1 MQRGDNNMTAMTETI
16 GKKNHVENIMQKLGP
31 LLGLFILI
39 VIVSVLNPSFLAPLN
54 ILNLLRQVAINAL
67 IAYGMTFV
75 ILTGGIDLSVGSILA
90 LSSALTAGM
99 IVSGLDPI
107 LALLVGCVLG
117 AVMGMVNGLLI
128 TKGKMA
134 PFIATL
140 ATMTIFRGLTLV
152 YTNGNPITGLGEN
165 RLFQLFGRG
174 YFLGIPV
181 PAITMIIAFVI
192 LWVIL
197 HKTPF
202 GRKTYAIG
210 GNEKA
215 ALISGIKVPKV
226 KVMIYSLAGLLSAL
240 AGGILTS
247 RLNSAQPTAG
257 TSYELDAIA
266 AVVLGGTSL
275 SGGRGR
281 IVGTLIGALIIGT
294 LNNGLNLL
302 GVSSFYQMVVKGIVI
317 LIAVVIDR
325 KKAA

>member
-1 MQRGDNNMTAMTETI
+1 MKIINDAKTTKGFQLSQIT
-16 GKKNHVENIMQKLGP
+16 QKLGP
-31 LLGLFILI
+31 LLGLIILI
-39 VIVSVLNPSFLAPLN
+39 IIVSVLNPSFLEPLN
-54 ILNLLRQVAINAL
+54 ILNLLRQVSINAL
-67 IAYGMTFV
+67 IAFGMTFV

-90 LSSALTAGM
+90 LSSTFIANML
-99 IVSGLDPI
+99 VSGFEPI
-107 LALLVGCVLG
+107 LAIIIGCFLG
-117 AVMGMVNGLLI
+117 GMMGMINGLMI
-128 TKGKMA
+128 TQGKMA

-140 ATMTIFRGLTLV
+140 ATITIFRGLTLV
-152 YTNGNPITGLGEN
+152 YTDGNPITGLGDSMT
-165 RLFQLFGRG
+165 FQLLGRG
-174 YFLGIPV
+174 YQFGIPV
-181 PAITMIIAFVI
+181 PAITMIITFAV

-197 HKTPF
+197 HKTSF

-215 ALISGIKVPKV
+215 AIVSGIKVSRFKI
-226 KVMIYSLAGLLSAL
+226 MIYSLAGLFSAL
-240 AGGILTS
+240 AGAILTS

-317 LIAVVIDR
+317 LIAVLIDR
-325 KKAA
+325 KKSA

>member
-1 MQRGDNNMTAMTETI
+1 MTTMNESKSSKGFQMSQIT
-16 GKKNHVENIMQKLGP
+16 QKLGP
-31 LLGLFILI
+31 LLGLIILVI
-39 VIVSVLNPSFLAPLN
+39 IVSVLNPSFLEPLN
-54 ILNLLRQVAINAL
+54 ILNLLRQVSINAL
-67 IAYGMTFV
+67 IAFGMTFV

-90 LSSALTAGM
+90 LSSAFVANMMLAGF
-99 IVSGLDPI
+99 DPI
-107 LALLVGCVLG
+107 LAIIIGCALG
-117 AVMGMVNGLLI
+117 GVMGMVNGLMI

-152 YTNGNPITGLGEN
+152 YTNGNPITGLGDS
-165 RLFQLFGRG
+165 LVFQLFGRG
-174 YFLGIPV
+174 YQFGIPV
-181 PAITMIIAFVI
+181 PAITMLITFAV
-192 LWVIL
+192 LWIIL

-215 ALISGIKVPKV
+215 SIVSGIKVPRV
-226 KVMIYSLAGLLSAL
+226 KIWIYSLTGMLSAL
-240 AGGILTS
+240 AGAILTS

-281 IVGTLIGALIIGT
+281 IVGTLIGVLIIGT

-302 GVSSFYQMVVKGIVI
+302 GVNSFYQMVVKGIVI
-317 LIAVVIDR
+317 AIAVLIDR
-325 KKAA
+325 KKSA

>member
-1 MQRGDNNMTAMTETI
+1 MNAINVTTKAVKGNFLNTMT
-16 GKKNHVENIMQKLGP
+16 QKLGP
-31 LLGLFILI
+31 LLGLLILF
-39 VIVSVLNPSFLAPLN
+39 VIVSVLNPSFLEPLN

-67 IAYGMTFV
+67 IAFGMTFV
-75 ILTGGIDLSVGSILA
+75 ILTGGIDLSVGAILA
-90 LSSALTAGM
+90 LASALTAGI
-99 IVSGLDPI
+99 IVSGVDPI
-107 LALLVGCVLG
+107 LAIIIGCLLGG
-117 AVMGMVNGLLI
+117 IMGTVNGLLI

-140 ATMTIFRGLTLV
+140 ATMTVFRGLTLV
-152 YTNGNPITGLGEN
+152 YTKGNPITGLGDN
-165 RLFQLFGRG
+165 YLFQLFGRG

-181 PAITMIIAFVI
+181 PAITMIIMFVLLYI
-192 LWVIL
+192 IL

-210 GNEKA
+210 GNERA
-215 ALISGIKVPKV
+215 AIISGIKVQSV
-226 KVMIYSLAGLLSAL
+226 KVMIYGLSGLLSAL
-240 AGGILTS
+240 AGAILTS

-275 SGGRGR
+275 SGGKGR
-281 IVGTLIGALIIGT
+281 IFGTLIGALIIGT

-317 LIAVVIDR
+317 AIAVLLDR
-325 KKAA
+325 KKSA